1 MFGIRKIGQIRQ
13 YLTQESTAKLV
24 HAFVT
29 SRLDSCNSLL
39 FGLPDRE
46 LMKIQRVQNT
56 AARLVLRMSR
66 REHITPALESLH
78 WLPVQQRAVYKIL
91 LITFKAL
98 QGMAPAYISD
108 LLVLYE
114 PKRVLRSSSKFQ
126 LHVVKSSTKFYG
138 DRSYSYAAANLWNK
152 LPPHIRDSPS
162 VGIFKSKLKTHL
174 FKAHFY
180 DR

>member
-126 LHVVKSSTKFYG
+126 LRVVKSSTKFYG

>member
-1 MFGIRKIGQIRQ
+1 MAIHF
-13 YLTQESTAKLV
+13 TAMV

-46 LMKIQRVQNT
+46 LIKIQRLQNT
-56 AARLVLRMSR
+56 AARLVLRISR
-66 REHITPALESLH
+66 GEHITPALESLH

-98 QGMAPAYISD
+98 QGMAPVFISD
-108 LLVLYE
+108 LLVLHK
-114 PKRVLRSSSKFQ
+114 PARVLRSSSKFQ
-126 LHVVKSSTKFYG
+126 LRVVKSSTKFYG
-138 DRSYSYAAANLWNK
+138 DRSYAYAAANLWNK
-152 LPPHIRDSPS
+152 LPPHIHDSPS
-162 VGIFKSKLKTHL
+162 MGIFKSQLKTYL

-180 DR
+180 GR